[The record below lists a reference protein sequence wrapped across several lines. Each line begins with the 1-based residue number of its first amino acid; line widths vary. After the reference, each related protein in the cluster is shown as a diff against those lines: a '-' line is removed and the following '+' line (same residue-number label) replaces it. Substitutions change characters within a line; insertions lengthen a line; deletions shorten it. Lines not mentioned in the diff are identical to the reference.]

1 MEVKGISQSFDKVDV
16 QALAVPVFTDEKADK
31 GFLKTLDSAVGG
43 MIRDVIEADEFT
55 AKDGETAYFQVA
67 SNRLKVRRL
76 LLIGCGDRDSYKAA
90 EITQVG
96 GTAVRFLR
104 SKNVKTI
111 AIAPRT
117 EGEVEKVARTV
128 VVGAIMGLFEPD
140 KYRTKEK
147 EEREIEQIVVVIE
160 GADKKALQ
168 IGAERGRIIEAS
180 INLTRDLANE
190 PGGFLTPTILA
201 ERAQP
206 VPKKFRLTI
215 APLHPWPLHK
225 FPTQSL
231 LTYSL

>member
-67 SNRLKVRRL
+67 SNRLRVRRL
-76 LLIGCGDRDSYKAA
+76 LLVGCGDRNAYKAA
-90 EITQVG
+90 QMTQVA

-104 SKNVKTI
+104 SKNAKSI
-111 AIAPRT
+111 AITPRT
-117 EGEVEKVARTV
+117 EGDVEKVAQTV

-147 EEREIEQIVVVIE
+147 EKREIEQIVVIIE
-160 GADKKALQ
+160 SADKKALQ
-168 IGAERGRIIEAS
+168 AGAEQSRI
-180 INLTRDLANE
+180 
-190 PGGFLTPTILA
+190 
-201 ERAQP
+201 
-206 VPKKFRLTI
+206 
-215 APLHPWPLHK
+215 
-225 FPTQSL
+225 
-231 LTYSL
+231 